1 MDELRGVDDVDE
13 EHAVKQ
19 ADDKGERQ
27 VAREPVNGVQDARMD
42 QEVICGAEKGPRQR
56 EFRADETLNVA
67 PLLAVVPQADMEAL
81 EGDETGEIFRHGH
94 AHRHDQEQDHAIPE
108 RVADDAE
115 LLQRGDQVEKAQ
127 TAAVQRQIRPDAE
140 AGIDPLPLRVR
151 RGKEATEQQLQH
163 PAQRCTDEKQEGKR
177 QKNIHGSSM
186 RHALG
191 FVDIIIFCFR
201 PKRKG

>member
-1 MDELRGVDDVDE
+1 
-13 EHAVKQ
+13 
-19 ADDKGERQ
+19 
-27 VAREPVNGVQDARMD
+27 MD
-42 QEVICGAEKGPRQR
+42 QKIIRRAEKGPRQR
-56 EFRADETLNVA
+56 KFRADEALNVA

-94 AHRHDQEQDHAIPE
+94 AYCHDQEQDHAIPE

-115 LLQRGDQVEKAQ
+115 LLQRGNQIEKAQ
-127 TAAVQRQIRPDAE
+127 TAAIQRQIWSDAE
-140 AGIDPLPLRVR
+140 AGIDPLALRVR
-151 RGKEATEQQLQH
+151 RREKAAEQQLQH